1 MIHFVCLRVVII
13 IIIIIINCVLNAF
26 NTLTLLVVRQEGHPA
41 CKN

>member
-1 MIHFVCLRVVII
+1 MIHFVCLRVVI